1 LSRFQYDHLAWETF
15 DLAFS
20 VVGEHPFLQGVG
32 LRLDILTPLIL
43 DYGKCTEPDLR
54 IYADEVG

>member
-1 LSRFQYDHLAWETF
+1 M
-15 DLAFS
+15 
-20 VVGEHPFLQGVG
+20 GEHPFLQGVG

-54 IYADEVG
+54 IYADQILELLGIFH